1 MTRNKAGGRRA
12 HWGDEPLPS
21 WPQEGAQDLLRE
33 SIRGLLPSWTS
44 LYSNSMAFCGYPE
57 DLQGLSSLI
66 PFLTQ
71 HSFTP
76 EAFSSLLGS
85 VLTQN

>member
-1 MTRNKAGGRRA
+1 MTRNKAGGHRA

-21 WPQEGAQDLLRE
+21 WSQEGARDLLRE
-33 SIRGLLPSWTS
+33 PIRGLLPPWTS
-44 LYSNSMAFCGYPE
+44 LYSSCMAFCGYPE

-76 EAFSSLLGS
+76 EAFFSLLRS
-85 VLTQN
+85 VFTQN